1 MKKIP
6 NHIKKNLEEL
16 SNEQLIYLIWAYR
29 HVNCMISETLVS
41 ESKMELKSEAAI
53 DNISGYLSETNLIS
67 LYSENLG
74 TDIDFEIGKISAEER
89 KKKVLGE

>member
-16 SNEQLIYLIWAYR
+16 SKEQLIYLIWAYR

-53 DNISGYLSETNLIS
+53 DNISGYLSETNWIS

-74 TDIDFEIGKISAEER
+74 TDIDFDIGKISAEER